1 MSSLFCSH
9 HAIVVHFGFEHVL
22 RSKTGWSFSISQ
34 LSKVVP
40 AFATIFFRIVLHA
53 LMACACSSSQ
63 FPEWCKPH
71 VCCNF
76 LLQNVL
82 CATRAL
88 FRHLNFNTCSE
99 SDFFATFD
107 FPMCFAPHWAA
118 MFHFL
123 FGKPTSQGA
132 FFSNR
137 WSHRTLESIFFAMSV
152 PFPVPAFSFF

>member
-22 RSKTGWSFSISQ
+22 RSKTGWSFSIS
-34 LSKVVP
+34 
-40 AFATIFFRIVLHA
+40 FATIFFRIVLHA
-53 LMACACSSSQ
+53 LMACVAIFYFKMRFAPQGRFFDTSTSIHPRSSI
-63 FPEWCKPH
+63 
-71 VCCNF
+71 F
-76 LLQNVL
+76 L
-82 CATRAL
+82 
-88 FRHLNFNTCSE
+88 
-99 SDFFATFD
+99 ATFD

-137 WSHRTLESIFFAMSV
+137 WSHRTLESIFFRDV
-152 PFPVPAFSFF
+152 RAFSRTCVFFFWVSPSLTSDLVFFPS